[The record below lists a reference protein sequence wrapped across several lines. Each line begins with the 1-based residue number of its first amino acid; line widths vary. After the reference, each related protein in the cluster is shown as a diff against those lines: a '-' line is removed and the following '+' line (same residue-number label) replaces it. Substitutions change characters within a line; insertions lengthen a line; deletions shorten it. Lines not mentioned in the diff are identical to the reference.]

1 MGEESHGAPSQATP
15 TDWLSGTCR
24 GEEQEIYGANPC
36 QSVHWAGNL
45 VSEAP
50 PIAGNSRKTFQAL
63 CAWKASGW
71 WPFQAV
77 TAGKPGGTDFH
88 RDRCCVRRHQTTAK
102 GKLEYVLSN
111 IYKTDDLRNSPVRR
125 FHCMHFPN
133 QDFSDTYNKQFLLF
147 RPSAWELGLPPAH
160 FPHVQIGLKK
170 STAAKQE

>member
-63 CAWKASGW
+63 CA
-71 WPFQAV
+71 
-77 TAGKPGGTDFH
+77 
-88 RDRCCVRRHQTTAK
+88 
-102 GKLEYVLSN
+102 
-111 IYKTDDLRNSPVRR
+111 
-125 FHCMHFPN
+125 
-133 QDFSDTYNKQFLLF
+133 
-147 RPSAWELGLPPAH
+147 
-160 FPHVQIGLKK
+160 
-170 STAAKQE
+170 